1 MGDCQSGESWRHK
14 NVLNPIPASQ
24 ERAASLPN
32 HKLIAKYNMYICMFK
47 LPLMFCKV
55 FLTLG

>member
-24 ERAASLPN
+24 EQAASLPN
-32 HKLIAKYNMYICMFK
+32 LKLRAKYICTYVCLSYHLCFVK
-47 LPLMFCKV
+47 FFPS
-55 FLTLG
+55 LG

>member
-1 MGDCQSGESWRHK
+1 MGDCQSGESWRHT

-32 HKLIAKYNMYICMFK
+32 HKLIAKYICTYVCLSYHLCFVK
-47 LPLMFCKV
+47 FFSP
-55 FLTLG
+55 